1 MDKDALIDI
10 LNGMLRNRDF
20 SKLTEVVPYE
30 DRFALFM
37 KTHEIKIEN
46 QYVYQMMMEY
56 IFTMEEATTLFD
68 QIDDKNKK
76 KILFEFLSD
85 EDKIKHIDEI
95 DIDSYAIS
103 GFLDSVKDEKQRLNF
118 LVKFSVVFPS
128 L

>member
-85 EDKIKHIDEI
+85 EDKIKYIDEI
-95 DIDSYAIS
+95 DIDSYC
-103 GFLDSVKDEKQRLNF
+103 
-118 LVKFSVVFPS
+118 
-128 L
+128 